1 MEIKTYGVKI
11 VPLKAKCWGVKI
23 FPPKGKSFK
32 FGNVP
37 AVLVNNILTDDDKED
52 MPIFTAIGEGKETS
66 DRENYVCAVVIE
78 KNVLGGFYP
87 ETYYL
92 YDYKTKERAREVRD
106 EIIKTYETAEKN
118 GEVLAHY
125 FLPEE

>member
-78 KNVLGGFYP
+78 KM
-87 ETYYL
+87 YL
-92 YDYKTKERAREVRD
+92 VVFTLKHIICTTTKLRKEQGKFVT
-106 EIIKTYETAEKN
+106 KS
-118 GEVLAHY
+118 
-125 FLPEE
+125 